1 MHNSRLHVFSLK
13 ALNLNIMSNSNFLSV
28 QKYFFTLIL
37 HTRRSHK
44 KTLLNVLRMICFG
57 RPQRLENLGHVF
69 VFAKPIKE
77 LDLELPRFGCKN
89 TINSVLLGWD
99 IGVDVLPPH
108 KENTTI
114 AYCRGF
120 ALHLIH

>member
-1 MHNSRLHVFSLK
+1 MHNSRLHEFSLR
-13 ALNLNIMSNSNFLSV
+13 ALDLNIMS
-28 QKYFFTLIL
+28 
-37 HTRRSHK
+37 
-44 KTLLNVLRMICFG
+44 NVLRMICFG
-57 RPQRLENLGHVF
+57 RPKRLENLGHVF